1 MKTKIAIII
10 PAIIDQECADMLT
23 KSMEKYIIG
32 VNPDYHFNFF
42 INIDDYRRHD
52 CYGDVKSISKSY
64 NDLAKENCSVDIVI
78 HKPPLTLTVASRELF
93 ERFLNS
99 DSDYLIFFDDDCEII
114 NPICFN
120 EFIKLITEDVTLHLS
135 FAYDDMS
142 VENPFITNDV
152 YFEGKTIKV
161 FKNSDIFLT
170 ENGTIFTKKTIK
182 NILNEYAVDDKKKNI
197 SFHKFNS
204 NRNPEDVIGVL
215 DSYKNK
221 PVLTVAFKNDTCV
234 VDDVVIDG
242 IKNLWRLPKKN
253 HFIVDSIRHYRK
265 VGWNK

>member
-1 MKTKIAIII
+1 MRTKIAIMI

-23 KSMEKYIIG
+23 ESMKKNIIK
-32 VNPDYHFNFF
+32 VNPDCYFNF
-42 INIDDYRRHD
+42 IVNIDDYRRHD

-64 NDLAKENCSVDIVI
+64 SGLAEENCSVDIVV
-78 HKPPLTLTVASRELF
+78 HNPPLTLTVASRELF

-114 NPICFN
+114 NPIYFD
-120 EFIKLITEDVTLHLS
+120 EFIKLITEKVTLHLA

-152 YFEGKTIKV
+152 YFEGKTIKI
-161 FKNSDIFLT
+161 FKNSKIFLT
-170 ENGTIFTKKTIK
+170 ENGTIFTRKTIK
-182 NILNEYAVDDKKKNI
+182 NILNEYNVDDRKKNVL
-197 SFHKFNS
+197 FHKFNPR
-204 NRNPEDVIGVL
+204 RNPEDVIGAL

-221 PVLTVAFKNDTCV
+221 PSLTVAFKNDTCV
-234 VDDVVIDG
+234 VDNIVDG
-242 IKNLWRLPKKN
+242 TKKLWRLSKKN

-265 VGWNK
+265 VGWNR